1 MLRAAVTQRAKTM
14 TSSTTSRPTTADR
27 QIHLGIDLTSAGARR
42 VTSRVPVASFASAFD
57 AERLAD
63 LVAAAQR
70 GTLDFVAID
79 DTFRLQPET
88 VGLLRGRLDAAV
100 VASRLGKVTHG
111 VGLVATISPE
121 ATEPE
126 HVATALQTISRVS
139 GGRAGWQ
146 VDGSAPDRSV
156 TAVTRAVSSVA
167 PTVVRVRSDAQLER
181 AARHADV
188 LRIAATD
195 LDSALEQRR
204 RARTVAVEA
213 GRAADDVLVL
223 VDVYA
228 VTGPDAESAQARVEL
243 LDAFEGTDVVAQHSD
258 SLIHVGTPLDL
269 AELAEAWFEAGAV
282 DGFVVTP
289 SSLVADVVGLVD
301 GVVPALR
308 ASGVFRRE
316 YPGATLRESLAL
328 TPSGVGVLA
337 GV

>member
-1 MLRAAVTQRAKTM
+1 M
-14 TSSTTSRPTTADR
+14 TSNSTSATSQNITRNGGR
-27 QIHLGIDLTSAGARR
+27 QLHLGLDLTGAGARR
-42 VTSRVPVASFASAFD
+42 HTSRIPVASVVSAFD

-63 LVAAAQR
+63 LVATAER
-70 GTLDFVAID
+70 GTLDFVAIGD
-79 DTFRLQPET
+79 SFRLQPET

-100 VASRLGKVTHG
+100 IASRLGKTTRG

-146 VDGSAPDRSV
+146 VDGSALERSV
-156 TAVTRAVSSVA
+156 SAVTRAVSSVA
-167 PTVVRVRSDAQLER
+167 PTVVRVRTEAQLER

-188 LRIAATD
+188 LRIAAPD

-204 RARTVAVEA
+204 RARTLAVEA
-213 GRAADDVLVL
+213 GRSADDVLVL

-228 VTGPDAESAQARVEL
+228 VTGPDVESAQARVEL

-269 AELAEAWFEAGAV
+269 AELAEAWFAAGAV

-308 ASGVFRRE
+308 ASGLFRRE

-328 TPSGVGVLA
+328 APSGVGVLA